1 MRDILDRLTSLED
14 VKGVWISLRGR
25 KKSKILLSLDDR
37 VKEQLE
43 QVVNYCQEIVKGEK
57 IVLGCKTEYDLFFIN
72 VFSSDTYVVIWAGD
86 SVDSAILKMEI
97 DIILEEFLENSK
109 GLFKKFKFW

>member
-1 MRDILDRLTSLED
+1 MSNILDRLTSLEG
-14 VKGVWISLRGR
+14 VKGVWISVGGR

-57 IVLGCKTEYDLFFIN
+57 IVLGCKTEYDFFLIN
-72 VFSSDTYVVIWAGD
+72 VFSSDTYVVVWAGETI
-86 SVDSAILKMEI
+86 DSAILKMEI
-97 DIILEEFLENSK
+97 DIILEEFFENNKS
-109 GLFKKFKFW
+109 LFKKFKFW